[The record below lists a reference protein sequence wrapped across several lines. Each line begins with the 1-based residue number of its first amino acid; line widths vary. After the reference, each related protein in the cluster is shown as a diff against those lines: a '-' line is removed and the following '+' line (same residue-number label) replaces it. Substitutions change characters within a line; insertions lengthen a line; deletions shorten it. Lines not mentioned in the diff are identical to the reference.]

1 MREMKDSGIEWIGE
15 IPNGWNKDK
24 VIRLFEN
31 IGSGTTPKSADENNY
46 GGDINWIQSGDING
60 EYLISSKNKIFK
72 SVLNNYSALKIYTA
86 PFIVIAMY
94 GASIGNMC
102 ISQIDACV
110 NQACCVL
117 SNTFLDFKFAFYAF
131 KSTKDYLI
139 QKGLGGGQPNIN
151 QDIIKQ
157 LWLPLPYKNEQKK
170 IADYLDNKCSKIDE
184 ITAKIKITIDEY
196 KKLKQSVITEAVT
209 KGIRPDRE
217 MKDSGIEWIGKIPRE
232 WNIVKMKYLGKCRNG
247 LTYSPDNIVTENGT
261 LVLRSSNIKNG
272 QLDFTDNVFV
282 NCKIKPEF
290 MVKNGDILICSRNGS
305 RNLIGKNAIISK
317 NLNASFGAFMMIF
330 RCESS
335 RYVKMILSSSLFSYY
350 LGTFLTSTINQL
362 TAENF
367 NNMKVVYCDD
377 IKEQQEITN
386 YLDKRCT
393 EIDAV
398 IAKKEQLV
406 TELENYK
413 KSLIYEYVTGKMEVI

>member
-1 MREMKDSGIEWIGE
+1 MKDSGIDIVADIPYNWEMCCLRHLCTIETGNQDTQNADPTGAFPFYVRSPIIERSNTYTFDGE
-15 IPNGWNKDK
+15 GILIAGDGAGAGRIFHYAFGKYAVHQRVYRLANFNKINSRFLFIYLSCLFEK
-24 VIRLFEN
+24 EVEKGSAQSTVPSIRL
-31 IGSGTTPKSADENNY
+31 PMLKSF
-46 GGDINWIQSGDING
+46 IICIPS
-60 EYLISSKNKIFK
+60 LIEQQKI
-72 SVLNNYSALKIYTA
+72 V
-86 PFIVIAMY
+86 
-94 GASIGNMC
+94 
-102 ISQIDACV
+102 
-110 NQACCVL
+110 
-117 SNTFLDFKFAFYAF
+117 
-131 KSTKDYLI
+131 
-139 QKGLGGGQPNIN
+139 
-151 QDIIKQ
+151 
-157 LWLPLPYKNEQKK
+157 
-170 IADYLDNKCSKIDE
+170 DYLDNKCSKIDE
-184 ITAKIKITIDEY
+184 ITAKIKTTINEY
-196 KKLKQSVITEAVT
+196 KNLKQSIITEAVT

-335 RYVKMILSSSLFSYY
+335 KYVQMILSSSLFSYY

-367 NNMKVVYCDD
+367 NNMKIVYCDD
-377 IKEQQEITN
+377 IKEQQEIVN
-386 YLDKRCT
+386 YLNKKCT
-393 EIDAV
+393 KIDAV

-406 TELENYK
+406 TELESYK
-413 KSLIYEYVTGKMEVI
+413 KSLIYEIVTGKKEV